1 MSKFFLLVRTNV
13 LVLLGT
19 MRKNRTPGRYV
30 LSGLLLAFAFVM
42 ITLSFG
48 SQSFI
53 QQMLLRESGIPEL
66 GITVALVTALSL
78 STLIGLMRAATM
90 PRSNDA
96 DLLLS
101 VPIPRTTVIAS
112 KIVTQYIFD
121 APFIIMIFGS
131 SVIAY
136 RFFGGDLSSFL
147 RGLLLTFLLPLIP
160 VTLSYFLGSAIAALS
175 ERFRGAKLVA
185 TGLLMLLL
193 VGYMFINF
201 SSSAMYRTFENLTRE
216 QGLSLIHAIAPLGW
230 LTDFVTEGT
239 LLPVVLTLAILLL
252 PFYLAIQV
260 YAVFFGRQGGA
271 YRSKEKK
278 VIFGVKSPRM
288 ALFDKEVKRYLSMP
302 LYIFN
307 TAFGPVLLVVF
318 AGFITVLGPEKVFAS
333 MGMTS
338 AEMNLMPQWVVPVL
352 TSVVLAFICSMTSTT
367 AASISLEGK
376 NLWILRVSPVTT
388 DDIFFGKCLLNVV
401 LIVPIGIVSV
411 IAIGLRIGQGF
422 PEILFHSLAL
432 TVLGIMLSCVGL
444 IANLLFPKL
453 KWDSEAQVVKQGMS
467 VVMNM
472 LFALILTGLPFPL
485 MVVLLP
491 TVGIAGFYAAQT
503 VIYGIFLLASML
515 FLKTAGKKMFEALS

>member
-19 MRKNRTPGRYV
+19 MRKNRTPGRYI
-30 LSGLLLAFAFVM
+30 LSGIFLAFAFIAV
-42 ITLSFG
+42 TLSFG
-48 SQSFI
+48 GQSFV
-53 QQMLLRESGIPEL
+53 QQMLLRKSGVPEL

-78 STLIGLMRAATM
+78 SILIGLMRAATM

-101 VPIPRTTVIAS
+101 MPISRTTVIAS
-112 KIVTQYIFD
+112 KIVTQYLFD

-136 RFFGGDLSSFL
+136 RVFGGDLSALL
-147 RGLLLTFLLPLIP
+147 RGLMLTLLLPLIP

-185 TGLLMLLL
+185 TGFLMLLL

-201 SSSAMYRTFENLTRE
+201 SSSAMYQKFEAISRE
-216 QGLSLIHAIAPLGW
+216 EGLALIHAIAPLGW
-230 LTDFVTEGT
+230 MTEFVTTGN
-239 LLPVVLTLAILLL
+239 LLSVALTLALLL
-252 PFYLAIQV
+252 IPFYLALQV

-271 YRSKEKK
+271 YRSKDKK

-318 AGFITVLGPEKVFAS
+318 AGFITVLGPDKVFES

-338 AEMNLMPQWVVPVL
+338 TEMNIIPEWVIPVL
-352 TSVVLAFICSMTSTT
+352 VSVVLAFICSMTSTT

-376 NLWILRVSPVTT
+376 NFWILRVSPVTT
-388 DDIFFGKCLLNVV
+388 GDIFFGKCLLNVV
-401 LIVPIGIVSV
+401 LIVPIGILSV

-422 PEILFHSLAL
+422 PEIFFHSIALA
-432 TVLGIMLSCVGL
+432 VLGVMLSCVGL

-453 KWDSEAQVVKQGMS
+453 KWESEAQVVKQGMS
-467 VVMNM
+467 VVINM

-485 MVVLLP
+485 MAILLP
-491 TVGIAGFYAAQT
+491 SAGIAYFYAAQAA
-503 VIYGIFLLASML
+503 IYGLFLGASLL